1 MANANVLGHVV
12 WHELM
17 TTDLASA
24 GTFYGS
30 ITGWKNQLS
39 PHDPEYRVFTAG
51 GRSVAGLMILPEEA
65 RQMGAPPNWLTY
77 FATPDV
83 DETVRR
89 TVALGGRVLVPA
101 IDVRTV
107 GRFAVLRDPQG
118 AAFAVIALTQPAPVS
133 DERPPVGDF
142 SWHELATTDS
152 VSAWKFYSELFG
164 WKATH
169 AMDMGPAGTYQMFGL
184 TARSVGGMFTKPKE
198 MPGPAAWL
206 PYIRVTDAVQIG
218 GRIAG
223 LGGKVLNGPM
233 EVPDGDWIVTGRDPQ
248 GAVFAAHSVKVVAT
262 PAAKS
267 VTKKPSARKPVAKK
281 PTVAKVAAK
290 KSAVKKAGKKS
301 AKRAT
306 TSAAKKAVKKA
317 VKKVVKK
324 AAKKTAKKA
333 AKPASRTGVVRPAR
347 PKMLA
352 KKAAK
357 KR

>member
-262 PAAKS
+262 PAAK
-267 VTKKPSARKPVAKK
+267 
-281 PTVAKVAAK
+281 

-301 AKRAT
+301 AKQAT

-317 VKKVVKK
+317 VKKVVKKVVKK